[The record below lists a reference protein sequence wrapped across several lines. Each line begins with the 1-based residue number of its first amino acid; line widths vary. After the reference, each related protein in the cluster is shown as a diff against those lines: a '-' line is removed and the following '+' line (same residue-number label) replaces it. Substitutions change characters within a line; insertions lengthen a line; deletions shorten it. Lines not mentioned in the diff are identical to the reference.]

1 MDPPLLLLLGGTS
14 KVVFMGLGTRR
25 AANAVGIDLLS
36 VSVHA
41 VLTRVRSMM
50 VGSRAVRL

>member
-14 KVVFMGLGTRR
+14 KVVLMGLGTRR
-25 AANAVGIDLLS
+25 PAHAVGIDLLS